1 LSTIGLISSGQELA
15 AAATPRA
22 ASRPRWATFDL
33 ARLIAAYGVV
43 WLHAGRLPSLE
54 ASTAAGRFAVPFFVF
69 ATVFF
74 VFDGLRR
81 RPWLGFGQYA
91 WSRLVRIYLPFLAW
105 SGIYLALKLA
115 KAAVLPEQE
124 NVFPGWSVLWTGS
137 FYHLWFLPFILVVS
151 LAAFA
156 LGKAV
161 LGCPAADGAL
171 VVACLAAGLL
181 WALMPAPA
189 SGPLASG
196 RGLLVA
202 SAVPSACWAVALA
215 LLYRGAVADYLKQPA
230 ALLAA
235 ALLLVGATAWVWQ
248 CHSSKLAPTLAGLGF
263 MLLALGPS
271 VGGWAARL
279 STFGPLAYGI
289 YLSHLLFIKVF
300 ESLLAKLGRPVSWQ
314 TDAAVFAATCL
325 LSTLLAWALSRHG
338 ATRWL
343 VA

>member
-1 LSTIGLISSGQELA
+1 MSTITLTSSPEPAEAVTPQA
-15 AAATPRA
+15 AP
-22 ASRPRWATFDL
+22 RPRWATFDL

-43 WLHAGRLPSLE
+43 WIHASRLPGLE
-54 ASTAAGRFAVPFFVF
+54 TTKAVGRFAVPFFVF

-91 WSRLVRIYLPFLAW
+91 LSRLVRIYLPFLAW
-105 SGIYLALKLA
+105 SGIYLAFKLA
-115 KAAVLPEQE
+115 KAAVLPEQQ
-124 NVFPGWSVLWTGS
+124 NDFPGWSFLWAGS

-161 LGCPAADGAL
+161 LGRPAAERAL
-171 VVACLAAGLL
+171 AGACLAAGLA
-181 WALMPAPA
+181 WALVPDSAF
-189 SGPLASG
+189 GPLASG
-196 RGLLVA
+196 RGLLVSA
-202 SAVPSACWAVALA
+202 AVPSACWAVALA
-215 LLYRGAVADYLKQPA
+215 LIYRGPLAKQLKRPA
-230 ALLAA
+230 ALALAA
-235 ALLLVGATAWVWQ
+235 VLLVFATAWLWQ
-248 CHSSKLAPTLAGLGF
+248 DSSSKLAATLAGLGA

-279 STFGPLAYGI
+279 SVFGPLAYGI

-300 ESLLAKLGRPVSWQ
+300 ESLAAKLGSPVTWQ
-314 TDAAVFAATCL
+314 SDVAIFAVTCL
-325 LSTLLAWALSRHG
+325 LSTMLAWALSRHR

-343 VA
+343 AA